1 MFRAT
6 VEGVVVTVTE
16 KSKEKDG
23 KKTTVKVYQLMQS
36 PPGKPA
42 NLMFVESENP
52 LKDATEGKKINI
64 PVVVYPYGRKDGSGE
79 VAIKAEV

>member
-6 VEGVVVTVTE
+6 VEGTVVTVSE
-16 KSKEKDG
+16 KVKERDG
-23 KKTTVKVYQLMQS
+23 NKVTVSVYQLMQS

-52 LKDATEGKKINI
+52 LKDVAVGKKLTI